1 MRHVIDIYIKNRSGP
16 RVTQVLMPCS
26 TRQFLVGLAFV
37 RQVAKS
43 LSIWTALEIL
53 DLSCS
58 IIYLAPCKPWS
69 NEKVEKCLF
78 QWFYTSTLPREG
90 PSYLRV
96 WMTGSFLIW
105 RSRSAATAPLTRAH
119 RLLLL
124 IHFSCPCEKTV
135 NRLRQPLS
143 INRCFLCPLSV
154 HTNCSRFIV
163 FSLIQFWHWNVVAF
177 FSFPRDRLCLC
188 YNFLWSCSRN
198 YKSLCPW
205 FTERMCLQ

>member
-1 MRHVIDIYIKNRSGP
+1 MRHVIDIYIKKRSGP

-143 INRCFLCPLSV
+143 INRCFLCPLRV
-154 HTNCSRFIV
+154 RTNCSFH
-163 FSLIQFWHWNVVAF
+163 FLFLIQCLHWKVVAF
-177 FSFPRDRLCLC
+177 F
-188 YNFLWSCSRN
+188 
-198 YKSLCPW
+198 
-205 FTERMCLQ
+205 